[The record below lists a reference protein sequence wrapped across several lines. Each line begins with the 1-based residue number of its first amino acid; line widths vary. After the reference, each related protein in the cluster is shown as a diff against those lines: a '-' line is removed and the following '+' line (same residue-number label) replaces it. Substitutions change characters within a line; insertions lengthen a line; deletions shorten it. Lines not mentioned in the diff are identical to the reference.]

1 MGVDKQVDIAA
12 TVAPGATANLRE
24 GEKGGRKERGGWGET
39 PELKLT
45 DRNP

>member
-12 TVAPGATANLRE
+12 TVAPGAITNMRE
-24 GEKGGRKERGGWGET
+24 GGRGRGGKDT

-45 DRNP
+45 DRKH